1 MGNNIETQISLLV
14 AKLNDIRQSY
24 IECATVAKKMGEEYS
39 EISKSIGGRIGRYK
53 IGELDI
59 SISGTA
65 TDEEFALAVSK
76 IKKSTKA
83 LDAMNSCK
91 TVIADLLV
99 ARDSL
104 KSKQEK
110 MKEGYNGRTTAEKR
124 IIGNKISI
132 INTGISIIER
142 RINIILQL
150 FIERRNQILKS
161 ITGMSE
167 MIALDLKNHSAN
179 DVVSCICSSKTLRI
193 CEELCNAEMEM
204 TTSKNIA
211 EEII

>member
-39 EISKSIGGRIGRYK
+39 EISKSIGGRISRYN
-53 IGELDI
+53 IGDLEVAI
-59 SISGTA
+59 PTSA
-65 TDEEFALAVSK
+65 TDEEFALTISK

-91 TVIADLLV
+91 NVIADLIV
-99 ARDSL
+99 ARDSF

-132 INTGISIIER
+132 INTEISIIER
-142 RINIILQL
+142 RIDIVMHL

-179 DVVSCICSSKTLRI
+179 HAVSCICPVKTLRI
-193 CEELCNAEMEM
+193 CEELCNAEKEM